1 MEIRGDKTSM
11 RKIDIS
17 FIMAIVTSILK
28 DKTKTLIVSPDEKSS
43 REAIFETEKL
53 LKQSGISGLDACTYE
68 KDNQTKIKFKN
79 GSFIEFVSPV
89 KDSDVIRG
97 RRSELPMLF
106 YDYEYCNQDEINEVL
121 EPFIRND
128 NTK

>member
-53 LKQSGISGLDACTYE
+53 LKQSGVSGLDACTYE

-79 GSFIEFVSPV
+79 GNFIEFVSQV

-97 RRSELPMLF
+97 RRSEIPMWL
-106 YDYEYCNQDEINEVL
+106 YDYECYSQDDIDKVI
-121 EPFIRND
+121 EPFTRKD
-128 NTK
+128 